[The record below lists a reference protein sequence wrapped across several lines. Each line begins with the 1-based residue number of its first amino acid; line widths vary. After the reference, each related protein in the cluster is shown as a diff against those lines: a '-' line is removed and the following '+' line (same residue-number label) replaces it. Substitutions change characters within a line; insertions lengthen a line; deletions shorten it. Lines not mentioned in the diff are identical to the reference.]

1 MIRKGLAVA
10 VILLFVSMSVIPSTG
25 TTDVKQ
31 ITMPATKGDT
41 LYVGGSGP
49 NNYTSI
55 QSAIDDASNGDTVY
69 VFDDSSPYNEHV
81 EIAKSISLIGE
92 DTETTVI
99 NAVFYDYVI
108 NLSADSIKLS
118 GFTLRN
124 GFITIYGTTS
134 DSEIS
139 YLKIEPDFTGI
150 YLLQSSNNIISN
162 NIINGYGGYNAGIYL
177 SDGCMSNTISNN
189 QITQTILGMRITD
202 QSNKNKIQ
210 NNEFS
215 HNLVYGL
222 EIYYCY
228 LNIIRDNNFIS
239 NDVHCIFNVS
249 AFNLWW
255 GNYWDDWTSTEKRP
269 IEGIRF
275 GPILQKRQDWTTYDW
290 RPAQEPYDIGV
301 LR

>member
-1 MIRKGLAVA
+1 MGKRMIKKGLVVA
-10 VILLFVSMSVIPSTG
+10 VILLFVWTSIIPSVASKTVDRPPLPTG
-25 TTDVKQ
+25 N
-31 ITMPATKGDT
+31 T

-49 NNYTSI
+49 NNYSSI
-55 QSAIDDASNGDTVY
+55 QSAVDDALDGDTVFVY
-69 VFDDSSPYNEHV
+69 DDSSPYNEHV

-139 YLKIEPDFTGI
+139 YLKIEPDFSGI

-162 NIINGYGGYNAGIYL
+162 NIINGYGGYNMGIYL
-177 SDGCMSNTISNN
+177 SNGCMSNTISNN

-239 NDVHCIFNVS
+239 NGVHCIFNVS

-290 RPAQEPYDIGV
+290 RPAQEPYDI
-301 LR
+301 